1 MGTFGW
7 VWNESNEHEAPII
20 TFKMVTN
27 AFDFMLKG
35 LSKGLKIYWKWH
47 FNENFKYTFT
57 YLKPPSLFKFFVF

>member
-27 AFDFMLKG
+27 AFYFMLKG
-35 LSKGLKIYWKWH
+35 LSKGL
-47 FNENFKYTFT
+47 
-57 YLKPPSLFKFFVF
+57 

>member
-27 AFDFMLKG
+27 AFDFMQEFQKD
-35 LSKGLKIYWKWH
+35 
-47 FNENFKYTFT
+47 FKYIENDILMRILNTH
-57 YLKPPSLFKFFVF
+57 LPI